1 MRLDSSCRSHRAMRL
16 VGKMSS
22 ESDHA
27 ASVLLDVPIGAAV
40 GTCIVLQWRGAGQMI
55 GRMFRRRPSR

>member
-1 MRLDSSCRSHRAMRL
+1 MRL